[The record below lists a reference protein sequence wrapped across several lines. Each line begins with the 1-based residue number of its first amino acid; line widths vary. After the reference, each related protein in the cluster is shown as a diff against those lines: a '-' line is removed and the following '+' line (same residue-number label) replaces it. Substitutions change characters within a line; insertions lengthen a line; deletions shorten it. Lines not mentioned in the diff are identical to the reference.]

1 MTMKDAV
8 VNIISDT
15 ESAVKAEPPKK
26 IKVTVRIPDH
36 LHERVRQQKV
46 NRIYDI
52 LNPEKSR

>member
-8 VNIISDT
+8 VNSISDT
-15 ESAVKAEPPKK
+15 ESAIKVEPPKK
-26 IKVTVRIPDH
+26 IRVTVRIPDH

-52 LNPEKSR
+52 LKPNVSR